1 VDFEIEGE
9 QMDIDKSVLDQ
20 IGDPLI
26 HILRNAVDHGIESSQ
41 DRIQAGK
48 NPKGRVKLSFANE
61 GNYLLISVQDDGKG
75 IDAKHLH
82 KKGLEKGLLSPSQE
96 YSDKQLLHLIF
107 HPGFSTKESTSEI
120 SGRGVGMDVVKT
132 NIEKLGGQ
140 VDLSTEVGKGSR
152 FEIKIPL
159 SLAVIEGLIVKAVSG
174 RYVVPLNQVQ
184 ETIDLE
190 QFQIH
195 RNKLGIGDCI
205 EMRSKI
211 VPLVSLDSLLDS
223 KRVGEVP
230 SKGIALVFEVDNQ
243 PVAVAVR
250 EVLRSQQVVI
260 KPLGNGILSQKGWVG
275 TCVLGDGLPSLI
287 LNPTDLL
294 ESTIS
299 ESTISQR
306 RAA

>member
-1 VDFEIEGE
+1 
-9 QMDIDKSVLDQ
+9 
-20 IGDPLI
+20 
-26 HILRNAVDHGIESSQ
+26 
-41 DRIQAGK
+41 
-48 NPKGRVKLSFANE
+48 
-61 GNYLLISVQDDGKG
+61 
-75 IDAKHLH
+75 
-82 KKGLEKGLLSPSQE
+82 
-96 YSDKQLLHLIF
+96 
-107 HPGFSTKESTSEI
+107 
-120 SGRGVGMDVVKT
+120 
-132 NIEKLGGQ
+132 
-140 VDLSTEVGKGSR
+140 
-152 FEIKIPL
+152 
-159 SLAVIEGLIVKAVSG
+159 
-174 RYVVPLNQVQ
+174 
-184 ETIDLE
+184 
-190 QFQIH
+190 
-195 RNKLGIGDCI
+195 
-205 EMRSKI
+205 MRSKI